1 MIPLIFGLGN
11 IVRLQVYSYH
21 PGKMK
26 HSIFHT
32 SLHDNKFANTES
44 LINFVCL
51 GNWTMAGNIISRL

>member
-51 GNWTMAGNIISRL
+51 GN

>member
-11 IVRLQVYSYH
+11 IVRLQDCSYR

-32 SLHDNKFANTES
+32 SYNDNKFANTES
-44 LINFVCL
+44 LINIVWL
-51 GNWTMAGNIISRL
+51 GN